1 MTARHVLVQVLLW
14 TGVACVLLSAAA
26 VLRLRG
32 TLMRLHALASAS
44 CAGVPLVA
52 AAVAV
57 DQGVGR
63 AAAKTLFIGLLFAV
77 GGTVTTIAVGR
88 AAVEAE
94 PAEERGGSAEEGGG
108 A

>member
-1 MTARHVLVQVLLW
+1 MTPRHVTVLVLLW
-14 TGVACVLLSAAA
+14 AGVGCVLLSAVA

-32 TLMRLHALASAS
+32 TLMRLHALAPPS
-44 CAGVPLVA
+44 CAGIPLIA
-52 AAVAV
+52 LAVAV

-63 AAAKTLFIGLLFAV
+63 AAVKTLFIGLVFAV

-88 AAVEAE
+88 A
-94 PAEERGGSAEEGGG
+94 SQQAEEGEG

>member
-1 MTARHVLVQVLLW
+1 MTPHHVVVLVLMW
-14 TGVACVLLSAAA
+14 SGVSCLLLSAVA

-32 TLMRLHALASAS
+32 TLMRLHALAPAS
-44 CAGVPLVA
+44 CAGLPLIA

-88 AAVEAE
+88 AADRAGASE
-94 PAEERGGSAEEGGG
+94 GSRS
-108 A
+108 

>member
-1 MTARHVLVQVLLW
+1 MTPHHVVVLVLLW
-14 TGVACVLLSAAA
+14 TGTAAVLLSAAA

-32 TLMRLHALASAS
+32 TLTRLHALAPAS
-44 CAGVPLVA
+44 CVGMPLIA

-57 DQGVGR
+57 EQGAGR

-88 AAVEAE
+88 AAVRSGE
-94 PAEERGGSAEEGGG
+94 AEERSGS
-108 A
+108 